1 LVNRRELQHKLVSF
15 VDMVKVSNYVLL
27 LLTSI
32 LVALFISTKIY
43 LLIGLF
49 LGLTWFPAR
58 LLLFKEDRLILRET
72 FETYFVGVETET
84 INKSAAFVIVFVLTL
99 ILNFLVTFLFWPG
112 MALLN
117 LVGVLKS

>member
-1 LVNRRELQHKLVSF
+1 MVNRRELQHKLVSF